1 MPLTLSRSGERA
13 TMTPQAQ
20 RHAEIRK
27 LIIETNK
34 TIVSLQRSLIRL
46 EAELNHSAA

>member
-1 MPLTLSRSGERA
+1 MVGQPSMEPTVLRGARDSRHE
-13 TMTPQAQ
+13 
-20 RHAEIRK
+20 EIRK

-34 TIVSLQRSLIRL
+34 TIISLQRSLIRL